1 MFKVKIKQEIVDHC
15 QKLMKQ
21 TNFGKRGEA
30 DGNQSE
36 QLRGIV
42 GQCVIMD
49 MLKLPLMESNG
60 FSDGGIDFIY
70 GNKSYDVKTMG
81 RNCDPKP
88 YFVNNLI
95 GLQKDYKV
103 DRYIF
108 GSINRQDMTMTI
120 CGWVNKEDFYKRAN
134 FFPKGMTR
142 TRDDGTTFVAKTD
155 LYELSNRMLN
165 NVIDLDDLL
174 FELKLN

>member
-1 MFKVKIKQEIVDHC
+1 MFKIKIKHEIIEHC
-15 QKLMKQ
+15 QKLMKV
-21 TNFGKRGEA
+21 TNWGKRGNA

-42 GQCVIMD
+42 SQSVIMD
-49 MLKLPLMESNG
+49 LLGLGYIKASEK
-60 FSDGGIDFIY
+60 SDGGIDFIY
-70 GNKSYDVKTMG
+70 LDKTYDVKSMG

-88 YFVNNLI
+88 HFVNNLI

-108 GSINRQDMTMTI
+108 ASLNRQDLTVTI
-120 CGWVNKEDFYKRAN
+120 CGWVNKDDFYKRAN
-134 FFPKGMTR
+134 FFPAGMTR
-142 TRDDGTTFVAKTD
+142 TRDDGTTFTAKTD
-155 LYELSNRMLN
+155 LYELRNDKLN
-165 NVIDLDDLL
+165 NVIDLEDLI